1 MQVRNQRRTLQ
12 YPRRAVLRQM
22 LGQGSGPQEKDD
34 GTAGDGTVGKYGPPF
49 RIANQRDKSND
60 NKIKQLNTDIVM
72 IRKWIKRLLAPIVR
86 EAVKQEL
93 AAIRTAEKEAAIKNA
108 LQEIRSPKRRL
119 MTPEAALYW
128 SLAV

>member
-22 LGQGSGPQEKDD
+22 LGQGSGPPEKDD

-72 IRKWIKRLLAPIVR
+72 IRKWIKRLLAPIMR
-86 EAVKQEL
+86 EVLKEEQQYFIEML
-93 AAIRTAEKEAAIKNA
+93 DQQVAEA
-108 LQEIRSPKRRL
+108 LRR
-119 MTPEAALYW
+119 ALPHD
-128 SLAV
+128 V

>member
-1 MQVRNQRRTLQ
+1 MQVRNQRRTLH

-119 MTPEAALYW
+119 MTPEEMQRYIGH
-128 SLAV
+128 

>member
-119 MTPEAALYW
+119 MTPGEMQRYIGH
-128 SLAV
+128 

>member
-72 IRKWIKRLLAPIVR
+72 IRKWIKRLLAPIMRDICTVS
-86 EAVKQEL
+86 L
-93 AAIRTAEKEAAIKNA
+93 LFIIEKHAMYQKTIFL
-108 LQEIRSPKRRL
+108 LQK
-119 MTPEAALYW
+119 
-128 SLAV
+128 SLLNE

>member
-49 RIANQRDKSND
+49 RIANKRDKSND

-72 IRKWIKRLLAPIVR
+72 IRKWIKRLLAPIMR
-86 EAVKQEL
+86 EVLKEEQQYFIEML
-93 AAIRTAEKEAAIKNA
+93 DQQVAEA
-108 LQEIRSPKRRL
+108 LRR
-119 MTPEAALYW
+119 ALPHD
-128 SLAV
+128 V

>member
-86 EAVKQEL
+86 EVLNEEKLQEQV
-93 AAIRTAEKEAAIKNA
+93 IGHIVTALKEALDSGECDN
-108 LQEIRSPKRRL
+108 LKR
-119 MTPEAALYW
+119 PN
-128 SLAV
+128 V

>member
-119 MTPEAALYW
+119 MTPEEMQRYIGH
-128 SLAV
+128 

>member
-119 MTPEAALYW
+119 MTPEEMLRYIGH
-128 SLAV
+128 